1 MIGWSILDQIVM
13 VFGPLA
19 LLSEPDEQPV
29 ASSVSALSALTP
41 RTSFRV
47 GMCSSLAG
55 ELAAGQPSSF
65 T

>member
-1 MIGWSILDQIVM
+1 MPVQIVT
-13 VFGPLA
+13 VFVPPPA

-29 ASSVSALSALTP
+29 ASSVSALTALTP

-47 GMCSSLAG
+47 GMCSSLVG
-55 ELAAGQPSSF
+55 EPATQGPTSR